1 MALVTALVVGGGGA
15 VVIAQQA
22 SAGWGRGGD
31 GQSQGWSRGHQAAWR
46 PGGTIQ
52 CPDVGQNM
60 EELPDDARTD
70 VGQLL
75 ADLDQQ
81 VADAYGQIPTNE
93 AEVAEAEPADS
104 RQVLDELESQREET
118 IEGIVQATGVDG
130 GQAERLRRMSP
141 CQVMPPANPVDT
153 APPPAD
159 GGSGGGGGSVECPE
173 VQVSDVP
180 AAAQAEVDREL
191 ANLQRQIEEANARL
205 VSSAGE
211 GGPNFVDN
219 AILGPLQGKRTAAL
233 DRIRIAIERQ
243 GGTAPAGLQDLAACE
258 VGEGGNEP
266 VDTPPDEGE
275 APGDGGGEEQAP
287 PPVSGGPFPEDFV
300 DITTVTPN
308 VTPPPA
314 NNGAG
319 STGTFSVD
327 CGTNEEGQFNSDNVI
342 VAPGV
347 SNGAHHL
354 HDYIGNIG
362 VDAFSTDESM
372 AAADTTCT
380 NGDQSTYYWPVLRV
394 LDEDGD
400 GTIDAAGGH
409 NGDHNGGGAGEDAGQ
424 IGRDD
429 VPPIDDEL
437 DNAHNSGRVLE
448 PVEVSLT
455 FQGNP
460 TSPVVDMPR
469 FLRIITG
476 DAKTLTNGT
485 ANANASWSCT
495 GFEDSVQLTDK
506 YPLCP
511 EGSDLVRTFDFQSCW
526 DGVNADSANHRTHVA
541 FAQADGSC
549 QEGFQAIPQLVQRIV
564 YDVPQGPVFAVDSFP
579 EQLHNPST
587 DHGDFINVMNEQL
600 MAEAVA
606 CINEGREC
614 GP

>member
-1 MALVTALVVGGGGA
+1 
-15 VVIAQQA
+15 
-22 SAGWGRGGD
+22 
-31 GQSQGWSRGHQAAWR
+31 
-46 PGGTIQ
+46 
-52 CPDVGQNM
+52 
-60 EELPDDARTD
+60 
-70 VGQLL
+70 
-75 ADLDQQ
+75 
-81 VADAYGQIPTNE
+81 
-93 AEVAEAEPADS
+93 
-104 RQVLDELESQREET
+104 
-118 IEGIVQATGVDG
+118 
-130 GQAERLRRMSP
+130 
-141 CQVMPPANPVDT
+141 MPPANPVDT
-153 APPPAD
+153 APPPAE
-159 GGSGGGGGSVECPE
+159 GEAGGGGSIECPDVE
-173 VQVSDVP
+173 VGDVP
-180 AAAQAEVDREL
+180 ANAQAEVDREL
-191 ANLQRQIEEANARL
+191 GLLQTQIDEANARL
-205 VSSAGE
+205 ASSAGE

-219 AILGPLQGKRTAAL
+219 AILGPLADKRTAAI
-233 DRIRIAIERQ
+233 DRIRIAIERT
-243 GGTAPAGLQDLAACE
+243 GAVAPTGLQDFARCE
-258 VGEGGNEP
+258 VGGGGGGADP
-266 VDTPPDEGE
+266 VDTPPEEG
-275 APGDGGGEEQAP
+275 GDGGDGGDGGEAP

-314 NNGAG
+314 DNGNG
-319 STGTFSVD
+319 STGTFTVD

-362 VDAFSTDESM
+362 VDAFATDESM

-409 NGDHNGGGAGEDAGQ
+409 NGDHNGGGAGDGGNGGGGDAGQ

-455 FQGNP
+455 FQGNA
-460 TSPVVDMPR
+460 TSQVVDMPR

-476 DAKTLTNGT
+476 DAKTLTNGLG
-485 ANANASWSCT
+485 NANASWSCT
-495 GFEDSVQLTDK
+495 GFEDSVQLTEQ

-511 EGSDLVRTFDFQSCW
+511 QGSNLVRTFDFQSCW
-526 DGVNADSANHRTHVA
+526 DGQNADSANHRTHVA
-541 FAQADGSC
+541 FAGQDGSC
-549 QEGFQAIPQLVQRIV
+549 GGGFQAIPQLVQRIV
-564 YDVPQGPVFAVDSFP
+564 YEVPPGPVFAVDSFP
-579 EQLHNPST
+579 EQLHAPST